1 MMGHMKM
8 NFSKKCMFRKKRKK
22 RAVTEEMLQGR
33 DSERAT
39 GYLKISHELCRR
51 SIARKRKFDVEPSEK
66 FVSVIQE

>member
-8 NFSKKCMFRKKRKK
+8 NFSKKCMFRKK

-39 GYLKISHELCRR
+39 G
-51 SIARKRKFDVEPSEK
+51 
-66 FVSVIQE
+66 